1 MSSEG
6 ESEEFLSL
14 EDDPPVVIEKKPVLA
29 KSPQLKSPQSIN
41 EEQIDILE
49 GEIVSEYAGTHQIS
63 WPLRGMDCPDCAM
76 KAERALNRLAQT
88 ETCSVSAIDGKVK
101 IEINLEAGTAS
112 QASSVLKSI
121 GNPPDVEF
129 SEVVGLNASA
139 IVEQMGVD
147 EREFTRL
154 IKKQPGVLD
163 ALIEQNRVLLQLIPE
178 PDGRLLE
185 ERDKQFTYLF
195 GKNYQLKQ
203 SNSNR
208 LSDDQWRLIG
218 AGLAIPVLISIILL
232 DLMSAPGYL
241 INTFGIMGLT
251 VGGFKMFREA
261 WASIMVGQLGYK
273 ALTSLAVIGASIL
286 QAWEEALLVIILVA
300 FAEHMENQALLR
312 ARIAMKGGLDRIP
325 NNARRVEEKKSLG
338 NITISDLKPMPLVM
352 APSQQEQSTEISIEE
367 VEFGDYLEIRSGE
380 LIPADGKVVSGS
392 GLVNTAPLTGE
403 SLPEKIEPGDSLF
416 AGLVLARGPVIMEVE
431 AVREATRLHGLIDSV
446 HTFKEKPPRLQSSI
460 ELFTMIWVPIVLVG
474 AVMAWVMFKDITD
487 WKIVLLL
494 WVVACPCALLL
505 AAPIPHA
512 AALSQAIHR
521 GGIARGGDVLESLA
535 KVNLA
540 LLDKTG
546 TLTTGH
552 PRFGELILGK
562 NQRKDTVLK
571 LAAGLEKS
579 SNHPYA
585 KLIIENCQSA
595 SLKPIN
601 VTNLTDGEDGVYGTY
616 KGEEVSMAKAV
627 SNELPN
633 KLQDALQTAMEQGH
647 GASVLTKGKEP
658 VALFTFIHDD
668 VRPGAG
674 KMIEDLF
681 NSQISIEVISGDHQ
695 RSVETFSQSLGL
707 DKRSVHGDMK
717 PEDKVKW
724 VMGRSKTHITMMVG
738 DGFNDAA
745 AMAAADV
752 GVAVGSGESTNLD
765 AADILITGENPSVLS
780 DLVKLSRKTRFVL
793 LQNLAFSVLVT
804 AVLVWSVLSG
814 FNDNIVIGVVVH
826 ELSVIVVIFNGARL
840 AGNLG
845 LWNLLL
851 ELFKN
856 LYVDTI
862 ASFKQ
867 LFQNLFLTKES
878 STP

>member
-14 EDDPPVVIEKKPVLA
+14 EDEPSVINEKKPVLA
-29 KSPQLKSPQSIN
+29 KSPQLPLQPLS
-41 EEQIDILE
+41 EEQIELLE
-49 GEIVSEYAGTHQIS
+49 GEIISEYAGTHQIS

-88 ETCSVSAIDGKVK
+88 KTCSVSALDGKVK

-129 SEVVGLNASA
+129 FEVVGLNASMT
-139 IVEQMGVD
+139 IEQMGLN
-147 EREFTRL
+147 EREFIRV

-163 ALIEQNRVLLQLIPE
+163 VLIEENRVLLQLIPDSDE
-178 PDGRLLE
+178 RLLE
-185 ERDKQFTYLF
+185 ERHKQFTHLF
-195 GKNYQLKQ
+195 GKNYRLNQ
-203 SNSNR
+203 SNLDR
-208 LSDDQWRLIG
+208 LSDEQWRLIG
-218 AGLAIPVLISIILL
+218 AGLAMPVLISIILL
-232 DLMSAPGYL
+232 ELLSAPSFL
-241 INTFGIMGLT
+241 INTLGIIGLA

-261 WASIMVGQLGYK
+261 LATIMVGQLGYK
-273 ALTSLAVIGASIL
+273 VLTLLAVIGASIL

-312 ARIAMKGGLDRIP
+312 AREAMRGGLDRIP
-325 NNARRVEEKKSLG
+325 NNARRVEKKKSLG
-338 NITISDLKPMPLVM
+338 NLTVTDSKPMSLSM
-352 APSQQEQSTEISIEE
+352 ASTQQDQLTEISIEE
-367 VEFGDYLEIRSGE
+367 VELGDFLEIRSGE

-403 SLPEKIEPGDSLF
+403 SLPEKVGQGDAIF
-416 AGLVLARGPVIMEVE
+416 AGLVLARGPVTMEVE

-446 HTFKEKPPRLQSSI
+446 HSFKEKPPRLQSSI

-585 KLIIENCQSA
+585 KLIIESCHSA
-595 SLKPIN
+595 SLNPIN
-601 VTNLTDGEDGVYGTY
+601 VTDLIDGEDGVYGTY
-616 KGEEVSMAKAV
+616 KGEQISMTKAV
-627 SNELPN
+627 PDQLPE
-633 KLQDALQTAMEQGH
+633 KLRDALETAMEQGR
-647 GASVLTKGKEP
+647 GASVLTRGKEP

-668 VRPGAG
+668 VRPGVG
-674 KMIEDLF
+674 KLIDDLF
-681 NSQISIEVISGDHQ
+681 NSQVSIEVISGDHQ

-793 LQNLAFSVLVT
+793 FQNLAFSVLVT

-814 FNDNIVIGVVVH
+814 FNDNIVIGVLVH

-840 AGNLG
+840 AGDLG
-845 LWNLLL
+845 LWNLLTG
-851 ELFKN
+851 LFKN